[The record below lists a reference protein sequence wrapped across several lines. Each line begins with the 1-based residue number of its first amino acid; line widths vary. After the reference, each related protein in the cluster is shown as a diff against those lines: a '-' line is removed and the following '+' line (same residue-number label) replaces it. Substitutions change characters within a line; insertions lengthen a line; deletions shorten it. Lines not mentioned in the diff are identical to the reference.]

1 MATYHLSTRAQSRNL
16 YGHKVN
22 SLSHFQYISRSG
34 RYTNKD
40 EDLAY
45 SESGNIPNCPE
56 LEMNIKNYWKAAN
69 TYGRVNSRAY
79 RDVVIAL
86 QEEFSLDENIALVHD
101 FMHHFGIDENQ
112 TYSFAI
118 HDHQSKLAPEHRN
131 IHCHL
136 MFNERIVNQDRV
148 FEHAEDIFKRANSPV
163 SGGLKVD
170 TYFNTRE
177 FVIDAREYWEKI
189 NNEMFIKKG
198 LEARISCKTLK
209 EQKAELEAE
218 GRYEEAK
225 YYDRTPM
232 DHMGPEF
239 KDPKVLQEIYERSLE
254 KEKELTSKDEENHEE
269 ITIQAEKVY
278 PVPEDDYETME
289 EYVEDPDDTT
299 DVQPE
304 AYDDSGV
311 LPENEEEY
319 ANENNPAVTSYAE
332 GPFEIPPK
340 ENNPAV
346 PPKELAK
353 QIEHTKAPDL
363 PPEWEEPTPEE
374 LSQPTEN
381 EMPED
386 FPTDYP
392 MPEEEPENGYAPSY
406 ENESEREETNV
417 QEGIPFDS
425 ADTSYEEEQ
434 TEPPEEFYIEQENYP
449 TENIPEDKEA
459 SPAEIPLELESEFI
473 ESQNTINEESPDL
486 PPEYFEQQAPMPEE
500 EPANVDVTND
510 RQADADMAAEY
521 ESYEN
526 EEDNMSPDEADAMI
540 NEYMA
545 SQDSNQEE
553 QEEPAEHTWTSR
565 FNDPWAA
572 MRQAEQAEADAFETK
587 KEMYATDLAL
597 RRVAKEYQ
605 LEKAKLNQ
613 KRYQRK
619 LYQLKQFGFDE
630 TIATDPITVT
640 VGDLTR
646 YMKKIEARYDT
657 KIQKEVSKAIAYREA
672 KLEKPAE
679 IRAYKWQKFE
689 EALAKGNESGS
700 LRGKRNFATYQK
712 YKKLQAEIANL
723 KAKEKT
729 ASANDLA
736 GIQRECISKERDL
749 KLIETERLY
758 FSIQTENGKTTVG
771 VKLSEI
777 EQSDAFRL
785 MDQEVKKHNQA
796 REKWAIEAE
805 KKAENLSRT
814 QQIYRVQREKLE
826 KSMPESML
834 LYGEDIPAK
843 VYLTAKVRGKPL
855 MQMPFT
861 NIKNDVYVI
870 VKPPREMTYGKPV
883 TIACVKLGEATSKGM
898 ARIYKVQIVVTQ
910 ERIGASG
917 KVIPKYTA
925 LSAAPTNLGARLY
938 PKYNPLLENG
948 TNLTP
953 LDLSGDRSG
962 HQKIPPKARALMKT
976 QSKLEELVSKAAQ
989 NDTRSFGHIWDHEQS
1004 ADAKTAQQAK
1014 KNDATKEMAR
1024 VNNDLENGEWAE
1036 MMRQLYEASGID
1048 IGREQGRSR
1057 S

>member
-1 MATYHLSTRAQSRNL
+1 MATFHLSTRAQSRNL

-22 SLSHFQYISRSG
+22 SLSHFQYITRSG

-56 LEMNIKNYWKAAN
+56 LELDIKNYWKAAN
-69 TYGRVNSRAY
+69 TYGRANSRAY

-112 TYSFAI
+112 TYSLAI

-136 MFNERIVNQDRV
+136 MFNERIVNQERV
-148 FEHAEDIFKRANSPV
+148 FKHAEDIFRRANSPV

-170 TYFNTRE
+170 PYFNTRE

-189 NNEMFIKKG
+189 NNDMFIKKG
-198 LEARISCKTLK
+198 LHARISYKTLK
-209 EQKAELEAE
+209 LQKAELEAE

-225 YYDRTPM
+225 YYNRKPM

-254 KEKELTSKDEENHEE
+254 KEKELNIKDEENNEE
-269 ITIQAEKVY
+269 ISIQIEKVY
-278 PVPEDDYETME
+278 PMPEDDYETME
-289 EYVEDPDDTT
+289 EYVEEQNDTS
-299 DVQPE
+299 DIPPE
-304 AYDDSGV
+304 AYDPSGV
-311 LPENEEEY
+311 LPESEEEY
-319 ANENNPAVTSYAE
+319 VNENAQTVGNHMSGSFEVPQKEQNPT
-332 GPFEIPPK
+332 IPPK
-340 ENNPAV
+340 ELTRQVENTP
-346 PPKELAK
+346 
-353 QIEHTKAPDL
+353 APDL

-374 LSQPTEN
+374 LSEQTEN

-392 MPEEEPENGYAPSY
+392 MPEENPGNDDAPSY
-406 ENESEREETNV
+406 ESES
-417 QEGIPFDS
+417 
-425 ADTSYEEEQ
+425 
-434 TEPPEEFYIEQENYP
+434 EPPEEFYMEQENDP
-449 TENIPEDKEA
+449 TENIPGNKEA
-459 SPAEIPLELESEFI
+459 SPTEIPLELENEFI
-473 ESQNTINEESPDL
+473 ESQNAINEETSNL

-500 EPANVDVTND
+500 EPATVDLTND
-510 RQADADMAAEY
+510 QQADADLAVEY
-521 ESYEN
+521 EIYDN

-540 NEYMA
+540 NDYMTL
-545 SQDSNQEE
+545 QDFDQEE

-619 LYQLKQFGFDE
+619 LYQLKKFGFDE

-646 YMKKIEARYDT
+646 YMEKIEARYDT

-672 KLEKPAE
+672 KLENPAQ
-679 IRAYKWQKFE
+679 ILAYKWKRFE
-689 EALAKGNESGS
+689 EILAKNNESGS
-700 LRGKRNFATYQK
+700 MVGKRDFTTYQK
-712 YKKLQAEIANL
+712 YKKLKAEIANL
-723 KAKEKT
+723 KAKEK
-729 ASANDLA
+729 AANANDLA
-736 GIQRECISKERDL
+736 GIQHECISKERDL

-758 FSIQTENGKTTVG
+758 FSIQTENGKIAVD

-777 EQSDAFRL
+777 EQSKAFRVL
-785 MDQEVKKHNQA
+785 DQEVKKHNQA
-796 REKWAIEAE
+796 REKWAREAE
-805 KKAENLSRT
+805 RKAEQLSKT
-814 QQIYRVQREKLE
+814 QKIYRVQREKLE

-861 NIKNDVYVI
+861 NINNDVYVI
-870 VKPPREMTYGKPV
+870 VKPPKEMTYGKPV
-883 TIACVKLGEATSKGM
+883 TMACVKLGEATSRGM
-898 ARIYKVQIVVTQ
+898 ARIYKVNIVVTQ

-925 LSAAPTNLGARLY
+925 LSAASTNLGARLY

-953 LDLSGDRSG
+953 LDLSAGSGG
-962 HQKIPPKARALMKT
+962 HQKIPPRARAIMRT

-989 NDTRSFGHIWDHEQS
+989 NDTRSFGHIWDQEQT

-1014 KNDATKEMAR
+1014 RNDPTKEMAA
-1024 VNNDLENGEWAE
+1024 VNNELENGEWSE

-1048 IGREQGRSR
+1048 ISRGQGRSR
-1057 S
+1057 

>member
-22 SLSHFQYISRSG
+22 SLSHFQYITRSG
-34 RYTNKD
+34 RYTNRD
-40 EDLAY
+40 DDLAY

-69 TYGRVNSRAY
+69 TSGRVNSRAY

-118 HDHQSKLAPEHRN
+118 HDHYSKLAPEHRN

-136 MFNERIVNQDRV
+136 MFNERIVNQERV

-170 TYFNTRE
+170 PYFTSRK

-209 EQKAELEAE
+209 TQKAELEAE

-232 DHMGPEF
+232 KHMGSEF
-239 KDPKVLQEIYERSLE
+239 GNPKVLQEIYKRSLE
-254 KEKELTSKDEENHEE
+254 KEKELPTKYN
-269 ITIQAEKVY
+269 
-278 PVPEDDYETME
+278 DDAAADTEQ
-289 EYVEDPDDTT
+289 VDDPD
-299 DVQPE
+299 
-304 AYDDSGV
+304 
-311 LPENEEEY
+311 
-319 ANENNPAVTSYAE
+319 
-332 GPFEIPPK
+332 
-340 ENNPAV
+340 
-346 PPKELAK
+346 
-353 QIEHTKAPDL
+353 
-363 PPEWEEPTPEE
+363 
-374 LSQPTEN
+374 
-381 EMPED
+381 
-386 FPTDYP
+386 
-392 MPEEEPENGYAPSY
+392 
-406 ENESEREETNV
+406 
-417 QEGIPFDS
+417 
-425 ADTSYEEEQ
+425 
-434 TEPPEEFYIEQENYP
+434 
-449 TENIPEDKEA
+449 
-459 SPAEIPLELESEFI
+459 
-473 ESQNTINEESPDL
+473 
-486 PPEYFEQQAPMPEE
+486 
-500 EPANVDVTND
+500 
-510 RQADADMAAEY
+510 
-521 ESYEN
+521 
-526 EEDNMSPDEADAMI
+526 
-540 NEYMA
+540 
-545 SQDSNQEE
+545 
-553 QEEPAEHTWTSR
+553 
-565 FNDPWAA
+565 PWVA

-597 RRVAKEYQ
+597 RRAAKEYQ

-619 LYQLKQFGFDE
+619 LYMLKQFGFDE

-640 VGDLTR
+640 VGDVCHQIQ
-646 YMKKIEARYDT
+646 KIEAQYNVG
-657 KIQKEVSKAIAYREA
+657 IQKELDKVAAYREE
-672 KLEKPAE
+672 KLKDPAQ

-689 EALAKGNESGS
+689 EILANANESGS
-700 LRGKRNFATYQK
+700 MIDKRNFSTYQK

-729 ASANDLA
+729 APANDQA
-736 GIQRECISKERDL
+736 AIQKERIDKERSL
-749 KLIETERLY
+749 KLLEIERLY

-785 MDQEVKKHNQA
+785 MEQEVKKHNQA
-796 REKWAIEAE
+796 REKWAREAE
-805 KKAENLSRT
+805 RKAEQLSKT

-826 KSMPESML
+826 KSMPQSLL
-834 LYGEDIPAK
+834 LYGEDIPSK

-870 VKPPREMTYGKPV
+870 VKPPKEMIYGKPL
-883 TIACVKLGEATSKGM
+883 TMACVKLGEATSKGM
-898 ARIYKVQIVVTQ
+898 ARIYKVNIVVTQ

-925 LSAAPTNLGARLY
+925 LSAASTNMGARLY
-938 PKYNPLLENG
+938 PKYNPLLEKG
-948 TNLTP
+948 EPLTP
-953 LDLSGDRSG
+953 VDLGTKG
-962 HQKIPPKARALMKT
+962 HEKSLPFSALART
-976 QSKLEELVSKAAQ
+976 RNKLEELVSKAAQ
-989 NDTRSFGHIWDHEQS
+989 NDTRSFGHIWDQEQT
-1004 ADAKTAQQAK
+1004 ADAKTAQAK
-1014 KNDATKEMAR
+1014 RNDPTKEMAA
-1024 VNNDLENGEWAE
+1024 VNNELENGEWSE

-1057 S
+1057 

>member
-1 MATYHLSTRAQSRNL
+1 MATFHLSTRAQSRNL

-22 SLSHFQYISRSG
+22 SLSHFQYITRSG

-56 LEMNIKNYWKAAN
+56 LELDIKNYWKAAN
-69 TYGRVNSRAY
+69 DYGRVNSRAY

-136 MFNERIVNQDRV
+136 MFNERIVNQERV

-170 TYFNTRE
+170 PYFNTRE

-189 NNEMFIKKG
+189 NNDMFIKKG

-209 EQKAELEAE
+209 LQKAELEAE

-225 YYDRTPM
+225 YYDRKPM

-254 KEKELTSKDEENHEE
+254 KEKELTLKDN
-269 ITIQAEKVY
+269 
-278 PVPEDDYETME
+278 DDAA
-289 EYVEDPDDTT
+289 EDPVTPADD
-299 DVQPE
+299 P
-304 AYDDSGV
+304 
-311 LPENEEEY
+311 
-319 ANENNPAVTSYAE
+319 
-332 GPFEIPPK
+332 
-340 ENNPAV
+340 
-346 PPKELAK
+346 
-353 QIEHTKAPDL
+353 
-363 PPEWEEPTPEE
+363 
-374 LSQPTEN
+374 
-381 EMPED
+381 
-386 FPTDYP
+386 
-392 MPEEEPENGYAPSY
+392 
-406 ENESEREETNV
+406 
-417 QEGIPFDS
+417 
-425 ADTSYEEEQ
+425 
-434 TEPPEEFYIEQENYP
+434 
-449 TENIPEDKEA
+449 
-459 SPAEIPLELESEFI
+459 
-473 ESQNTINEESPDL
+473 
-486 PPEYFEQQAPMPEE
+486 
-500 EPANVDVTND
+500 
-510 RQADADMAAEY
+510 
-521 ESYEN
+521 
-526 EEDNMSPDEADAMI
+526 
-540 NEYMA
+540 
-545 SQDSNQEE
+545 
-553 QEEPAEHTWTSR
+553 
-565 FNDPWAA
+565 DPWTA

-587 KEMYATDLAL
+587 KEMYAADLAL
-597 RRVAKEYQ
+597 RRAAKEYQ

-619 LYQLKQFGFDE
+619 LYQLKKFGFDE

-640 VGDLTR
+640 VGDVCHQIE
-646 YMKKIEARYDT
+646 KIEAQYNVG
-657 KIQKEVSKAIAYREA
+657 IQKELDKVAAYREE
-672 KLEKPAE
+672 KLKDPAQ

-689 EALAKGNESGS
+689 EVLANANESGS
-700 LRGKRNFATYQK
+700 VIDKRNFTTYQK

-723 KAKEKT
+723 KAKEK
-729 ASANDLA
+729 AANANDLA

-777 EQSDAFRL
+777 EQSDAFAA

-796 REKWAIEAE
+796 REKWAREAE
-805 KKAENLSRT
+805 RKAEQLSKT
-814 QQIYRVQREKLE
+814 QKIYRVQREKLE

-870 VKPPREMTYGKPV
+870 VKLPKEMTYGKPL
-883 TIACVKLGEATSKGM
+883 TMACVKLGEATSKGM
-898 ARIYKVQIVVTQ
+898 ARIYKVNIVVTQ

-917 KVIPKYTA
+917 KVMPKYTA

-938 PKYNPLLENG
+938 PKYNPLLKNG
-948 TNLTP
+948 ANLTP
-953 LDLSGDRSG
+953 LDLSADRGG
-962 HQKIPPKARALMKT
+962 HQKNPPKARALTKV

-989 NDTRSFGHIWDHEQS
+989 NDTRSFGQIWDQGQT
-1004 ADAKTAQQAK
+1004 ADAKTAQAK
-1014 KNDATKEMAR
+1014 KNDPTKEMAR

-1057 S
+1057 

>member
-1 MATYHLSTRAQSRNL
+1 MATFHLSTRAQSRNL

-22 SLSHFQYISRSG
+22 SLSHFQYITRSG

-56 LEMNIKNYWKAAN
+56 LELDIKNYWKAAN
-69 TYGRVNSRAY
+69 DYGRVNSRAY

-136 MFNERIVNQDRV
+136 MFNERIVNQERV

-170 TYFNTRE
+170 PYFNTRE

-189 NNEMFIKKG
+189 NNDMFIKKG

-209 EQKAELEAE
+209 LQKAELEAE

-225 YYDRTPM
+225 YYDRKPM

-254 KEKELTSKDEENHEE
+254 KEKELNIKDNDD
-269 ITIQAEKVY
+269 AAAD
-278 PVPEDDYETME
+278 PETPADD
-289 EYVEDPDDTT
+289 
-299 DVQPE
+299 
-304 AYDDSGV
+304 
-311 LPENEEEY
+311 L
-319 ANENNPAVTSYAE
+319 
-332 GPFEIPPK
+332 
-340 ENNPAV
+340 
-346 PPKELAK
+346 
-353 QIEHTKAPDL
+353 
-363 PPEWEEPTPEE
+363 
-374 LSQPTEN
+374 
-381 EMPED
+381 
-386 FPTDYP
+386 
-392 MPEEEPENGYAPSY
+392 
-406 ENESEREETNV
+406 
-417 QEGIPFDS
+417 
-425 ADTSYEEEQ
+425 
-434 TEPPEEFYIEQENYP
+434 
-449 TENIPEDKEA
+449 
-459 SPAEIPLELESEFI
+459 
-473 ESQNTINEESPDL
+473 
-486 PPEYFEQQAPMPEE
+486 
-500 EPANVDVTND
+500 
-510 RQADADMAAEY
+510 
-521 ESYEN
+521 
-526 EEDNMSPDEADAMI
+526 
-540 NEYMA
+540 
-545 SQDSNQEE
+545 
-553 QEEPAEHTWTSR
+553 
-565 FNDPWAA
+565 DPWAA

-587 KEMYATDLAL
+587 KEMYAADLAL
-597 RRVAKEYQ
+597 RRAAKEYQ

-619 LYQLKQFGFDE
+619 LYMLKQFGFDE

-640 VGDLTR
+640 VGDVCHQIQ
-646 YMKKIEARYDT
+646 KIEAQYNIR
-657 KIQKEVSKAIAYREA
+657 IQKELDKVAAYREE
-672 KLEKPAE
+672 KLKDPAA
-679 IRAYKWQKFE
+679 IRAYKWKKVE
-689 EALAKGNESGS
+689 EILAKGNESG
-700 LRGKRNFATYQK
+700 GMIDKRNFSTYQK

-729 ASANDLA
+729 VPANDQA
-736 GIQRECISKERDL
+736 DIQKERINKERSL
-749 KLIETERLY
+749 KLLETERLY

-777 EQSDAFRL
+777 EQSDAFAA
-785 MDQEVKKHNQA
+785 MDQEVKKHNQT
-796 REKWAIEAE
+796 REKWARDAE
-805 KKAENLSRT
+805 RKAEQLSKT
-814 QQIYRVQREKLE
+814 QKIYRVQREKLE

-870 VKPPREMTYGKPV
+870 VKLPKEMTYGKPV
-883 TIACVKLGEATSKGM
+883 TMACVKLGEATSKGM

-925 LSAAPTNLGARLY
+925 LSATSTNLGARLY
-938 PKYNPLLENG
+938 PKYNPLLEKG
-948 TNLTP
+948 EPLTP
-953 LDLSGDRSG
+953 VDLGTKG
-962 HQKIPPKARALMKT
+962 HEKSLPKASALART
-976 QSKLEELVSKAAQ
+976 RNKLEELVSKAAQ
-989 NDTRSFGHIWDHEQS
+989 NDTRSFGHIWGQEQT
-1004 ADAKTAQQAK
+1004 ADAKTAQAK
-1014 KNDATKEMAR
+1014 RNDPTKEMAR

-1057 S
+1057 

>member
-22 SLSHFQYISRSG
+22 SLSHFQYITRSG

-69 TYGRVNSRAY
+69 DYGRVNSRAY

-86 QEEFSLDENIALVHD
+86 QEEFSLNENIALVHD

-136 MFNERIVNQDRV
+136 MFNERIVNQERV
-148 FEHAEDIFKRANSPV
+148 FTHAEDLFKRANSPV
-163 SGGLKVD
+163 SGGLKID
-170 TYFNTRE
+170 RYFSRRD

-225 YYDRTPM
+225 YFDRKPVT
-232 DHMGPEF
+232 HMGPEF

-254 KEKELTSKDEENHEE
+254 KEKELPTKYN
-269 ITIQAEKVY
+269 
-278 PVPEDDYETME
+278 
-289 EYVEDPDDTT
+289 DDTT
-299 DVQPE
+299 ADQETQV
-304 AYDDSGV
+304 DD
-311 LPENEEEY
+311 
-319 ANENNPAVTSYAE
+319 
-332 GPFEIPPK
+332 
-340 ENNPAV
+340 
-346 PPKELAK
+346 LA
-353 QIEHTKAPDL
+353 P
-363 PPEWEEPTPEE
+363 W
-374 LSQPTEN
+374 
-381 EMPED
+381 
-386 FPTDYP
+386 
-392 MPEEEPENGYAPSY
+392 
-406 ENESEREETNV
+406 
-417 QEGIPFDS
+417 
-425 ADTSYEEEQ
+425 
-434 TEPPEEFYIEQENYP
+434 
-449 TENIPEDKEA
+449 
-459 SPAEIPLELESEFI
+459 
-473 ESQNTINEESPDL
+473 
-486 PPEYFEQQAPMPEE
+486 QAM
-500 EPANVDVTND
+500 
-510 RQADADMAAEY
+510 
-521 ESYEN
+521 
-526 EEDNMSPDEADAMI
+526 
-540 NEYMA
+540 
-545 SQDSNQEE
+545 
-553 QEEPAEHTWTSR
+553 
-565 FNDPWAA
+565 
-572 MRQAEQAEADAFETK
+572 EQAEADAFEIK
-587 KEMYATDLAL
+587 KEMYAADLAL
-597 RRVAKEYQ
+597 RRAAKEYQ

-619 LYQLKQFGFDE
+619 LYMLKQFGFDE

-646 YMKKIEARYDT
+646 YMQKIEARYDT
-657 KIQKEVSKAIAYREA
+657 KMQEEISAAAQYREE
-672 KLEKPAE
+672 KLKDPAAV
-679 IRAYKWQKFE
+679 RAYKWQKFE
-689 EALAKGNESGS
+689 GILAKENESS
-700 LRGKRNFATYQK
+700 SMMGKRNFATYQK

-723 KAKEKT
+723 KVKEKT
-729 ASANDLA
+729 ALANDQA
-736 GIQRECISKERDL
+736 AIQKERINKERSL
-749 KLIETERLY
+749 KLLETERLY
-758 FSIQTENGKTTVG
+758 FSIQTENGKTTVC

-777 EQSDAFRL
+777 EQSDAFRI

-805 KKAENLSRT
+805 KKAENLYKT

-883 TIACVKLGEATSKGM
+883 TMACVKLGEATSKGM

-938 PKYNPLLENG
+938 PKYNPLLEKG
-948 TNLTP
+948 EPLTP
-953 LDLSGDRSG
+953 VDLGTKG
-962 HQKIPPKARALMKT
+962 HEKSLPKASALART
-976 QSKLEELVSKAAQ
+976 RNKLEELVSKAAQ
-989 NDTRSFGHIWDHEQS
+989 NDTRSFGHIWDHEQT
-1004 ADAKTAQQAK
+1004 ADAKTAQAK
-1014 KNDATKEMAR
+1014 RNDPTKEMAR

-1057 S
+1057 

>member
-1 MATYHLSTRAQSRNL
+1 MATFHLSTRAQSRNL

-22 SLSHFQYISRSG
+22 SLSHFQYITRSG

-45 SESGNIPNCPE
+45 SESGNIPNCAE
-56 LEMNIKNYWKAAN
+56 LELDIKNYWKAAN

-86 QEEFSLDENIALVHD
+86 QEEFNLDENIALVHD

-136 MFNERIVNQDRV
+136 MFNERIVNQERV
-148 FEHAEDIFKRANSPV
+148 FEHAEDIFKRGNSPV

-170 TYFNTRE
+170 PYFTSRK

-209 EQKAELEAE
+209 TQKAELEAE

-232 DHMGPEF
+232 KHMGSEF
-239 KDPKVLQEIYERSLE
+239 GNPKVLQEIYKRSLE
-254 KEKELTSKDEENHEE
+254 KEKELPTKYN
-269 ITIQAEKVY
+269 
-278 PVPEDDYETME
+278 DDAAADTEQ
-289 EYVEDPDDTT
+289 VDDPD
-299 DVQPE
+299 
-304 AYDDSGV
+304 
-311 LPENEEEY
+311 
-319 ANENNPAVTSYAE
+319 
-332 GPFEIPPK
+332 
-340 ENNPAV
+340 
-346 PPKELAK
+346 
-353 QIEHTKAPDL
+353 
-363 PPEWEEPTPEE
+363 
-374 LSQPTEN
+374 
-381 EMPED
+381 
-386 FPTDYP
+386 
-392 MPEEEPENGYAPSY
+392 
-406 ENESEREETNV
+406 
-417 QEGIPFDS
+417 
-425 ADTSYEEEQ
+425 
-434 TEPPEEFYIEQENYP
+434 
-449 TENIPEDKEA
+449 
-459 SPAEIPLELESEFI
+459 
-473 ESQNTINEESPDL
+473 
-486 PPEYFEQQAPMPEE
+486 
-500 EPANVDVTND
+500 
-510 RQADADMAAEY
+510 
-521 ESYEN
+521 
-526 EEDNMSPDEADAMI
+526 
-540 NEYMA
+540 
-545 SQDSNQEE
+545 
-553 QEEPAEHTWTSR
+553 
-565 FNDPWAA
+565 PWVA

-597 RRVAKEYQ
+597 RRAAKEYQ

-619 LYQLKQFGFDE
+619 LYMLKQFGFDE

-640 VGDLTR
+640 VGDVCHQIQ
-646 YMKKIEARYDT
+646 KIEAQYNVG
-657 KIQKEVSKAIAYREA
+657 IQKELDKVAAYREE
-672 KLEKPAE
+672 KLKDPAQ

-689 EALAKGNESGS
+689 EILANANESGS
-700 LRGKRNFATYQK
+700 MIDKRNFSTYQK

-729 ASANDLA
+729 APANDQA
-736 GIQRECISKERDL
+736 SIQKERIDKERSL
-749 KLIETERLY
+749 KLLEIERLY

-785 MDQEVKKHNQA
+785 MEQEVKKHNQA
-796 REKWAIEAE
+796 REKWAREAE
-805 KKAENLSRT
+805 RKAEQLSKT

-826 KSMPESML
+826 KSMPQSLL

-861 NIKNDVYVI
+861 NINNDVYVI
-870 VKPPREMTYGKPV
+870 VKPPTEMTYGKPV
-883 TIACVKLGEATSKGM
+883 TMACVKLGEATSKGM

-938 PKYNPLLENG
+938 PKYNPLLEKG
-948 TNLTP
+948 EPLTP
-953 LDLSGDRSG
+953 VDLGTKG
-962 HQKIPPKARALMKT
+962 HEKSLPFSALART
-976 QSKLEELVSKAAQ
+976 RNKLEELVSKAAQ
-989 NDTRSFGHIWDHEQS
+989 NDTRSFGHIWDQEQT
-1004 ADAKTAQQAK
+1004 ADAKTAQAK
-1014 KNDATKEMAR
+1014 RNDPTKEMAA
-1024 VNNDLENGEWAE
+1024 VNNELENGEWSE

-1057 S
+1057 

>member
-1 MATYHLSTRAQSRNL
+1 MATFHLTTRAQSRNL

-22 SLSHFQYISRSG
+22 SLSHFQYITRSG

-69 TYGRVNSRAY
+69 DYGRVNSRAY

-136 MFNERIVNQDRV
+136 MFNERIVNQERV
-148 FEHAEDIFKRANSPV
+148 FSHAEDIFKRANSPV

-170 TYFNTRE
+170 PYFTQRK

-209 EQKAELEAE
+209 TQKAELEAE

-232 DHMGPEF
+232 KHMGSEF
-239 KDPKVLQEIYERSLE
+239 GNPKVLQEIYKRSLE
-254 KEKELTSKDEENHEE
+254 KEKELPTKYN
-269 ITIQAEKVY
+269 
-278 PVPEDDYETME
+278 DDAAADTEQ
-289 EYVEDPDDTT
+289 VDDPD
-299 DVQPE
+299 
-304 AYDDSGV
+304 
-311 LPENEEEY
+311 
-319 ANENNPAVTSYAE
+319 
-332 GPFEIPPK
+332 
-340 ENNPAV
+340 
-346 PPKELAK
+346 
-353 QIEHTKAPDL
+353 
-363 PPEWEEPTPEE
+363 
-374 LSQPTEN
+374 
-381 EMPED
+381 
-386 FPTDYP
+386 
-392 MPEEEPENGYAPSY
+392 
-406 ENESEREETNV
+406 
-417 QEGIPFDS
+417 
-425 ADTSYEEEQ
+425 
-434 TEPPEEFYIEQENYP
+434 
-449 TENIPEDKEA
+449 
-459 SPAEIPLELESEFI
+459 
-473 ESQNTINEESPDL
+473 
-486 PPEYFEQQAPMPEE
+486 
-500 EPANVDVTND
+500 
-510 RQADADMAAEY
+510 
-521 ESYEN
+521 
-526 EEDNMSPDEADAMI
+526 
-540 NEYMA
+540 
-545 SQDSNQEE
+545 
-553 QEEPAEHTWTSR
+553 
-565 FNDPWAA
+565 PWVA

-597 RRVAKEYQ
+597 RRAAKEYQ

-619 LYQLKQFGFDE
+619 LYMLKQFGYDE

-640 VGDLTR
+640 VGDLTH
-646 YMKKIEARYDT
+646 YMKKIEARYDI
-657 KIQKEVSKAIAYREA
+657 KIQEEISKAAQYREE
-672 KLEKPAE
+672 KLKDPAAV
-679 IRAYKWQKFE
+679 RAYKWKKFE
-689 EALAKGNESGS
+689 EMLAKANESGS
-700 LRGKRNFATYQK
+700 MIDKQNFTTYQK
-712 YKKLQAEIANL
+712 YKKLQVEIATL
-723 KAKEKT
+723 KTKGKT
-729 ASANDLA
+729 ANENDLA
-736 GIQRECISKERDL
+736 ALRHERIDKERDL
-749 KLIETERLY
+749 ILLETERLY
-758 FSIQTENGKTTVG
+758 ITLETPNGKETIG
-771 VKLSEI
+771 IKLNEI
-777 EQSDAFRL
+777 EQSEAFAA
-785 MDQEVKKHNQA
+785 MDQELEKHNET
-796 REKWAIEAE
+796 REKWAKEAE
-805 KKAENLSRT
+805 RKAEQLSKT

-870 VKPPREMTYGKPV
+870 VKPPKEMTYGKPL
-883 TIACVKLGEATSKGM
+883 TMACVKLGEATSKGM
-898 ARIYKVQIVVTQ
+898 ARIYKVNIVVTQ

-917 KVIPKYTA
+917 KVMPKYTA

-948 TNLTP
+948 ANLTP
-953 LDLSGDRSG
+953 LDGATDG
-962 HQKIPPKARALMKT
+962 HEKTPPRARVLMKT

-989 NDTRSFGHIWDHEQS
+989 NDTRSFGHIWDHEQT

-1014 KNDATKEMAR
+1014 KNDMTKEMAR

-1057 S
+1057 

>member
-1 MATYHLSTRAQSRNL
+1 MATFHLSTRAQSRNL

-22 SLSHFQYISRSG
+22 SLSHFQYITRSD

-56 LEMNIKNYWKAAN
+56 LELDIKNYWKAAN
-69 TYGRVNSRAY
+69 DYGRVNSRAY

-86 QEEFSLDENIALVHD
+86 QEEFSLDENIAMVHD

-136 MFNERIVNQDRV
+136 MFNERIVNQERV
-148 FEHAEDIFKRANSPV
+148 FTHAEDIFKRANSPV
-163 SGGLKVD
+163 SGGLKID
-170 TYFNTRE
+170 RYFSRRD

-198 LEARISCKTLK
+198 LHARISCKTLK

-225 YYDRTPM
+225 YYDRKPM

-254 KEKELTSKDEENHEE
+254 KEKELNIKDEENHEE

-289 EYVEDPDDTT
+289 EYVEEQNDTS
-299 DVQPE
+299 DIPPE
-304 AYDDSGV
+304 AYDPSGV
-311 LPENEEEY
+311 LPESEEEY
-319 ANENNPAVTSYAE
+319 VNENAQTVENHMNGSFEVPQKEKNPT
-332 GPFEIPPK
+332 IPPEELTHQV
-340 ENNPAV
+340 ENAP
-346 PPKELAK
+346 
-353 QIEHTKAPDL
+353 APDL

-374 LSQPTEN
+374 LSQQTEN

-392 MPEEEPENGYAPSY
+392 MPEEDPGNDDAPSY
-406 ENESEREETNV
+406 ESESEPRETNV
-417 QEGIPFDS
+417 QEP
-425 ADTSYEEEQ
+425 
-434 TEPPEEFYIEQENYP
+434 EPPEEFYMEQENDP
-449 TENIPEDKEA
+449 TENIPENKEA
-459 SPAEIPLELESEFI
+459 SPAEIPLELENEFI
-473 ESQNTINEESPDL
+473 ESQNTINKETSDL

-500 EPANVDVTND
+500 EPATVDLTND
-510 RQADADMAAEY
+510 RQADADLAVEY
-521 ESYEN
+521 ESYDN

-540 NEYMA
+540 NDYMA

-619 LYQLKQFGFDE
+619 LYQLKKFGFDE

-646 YMKKIEARYDT
+646 YMEKIEARYDT

-672 KLEKPAE
+672 KLENPAQ
-679 IRAYKWQKFE
+679 ILAYKWKRFE
-689 EALAKGNESGS
+689 EILAKNNESGS
-700 LRGKRNFATYQK
+700 MVGKRDFTTYQK
-712 YKKLQAEIANL
+712 YKKLKAEIANL
-723 KAKEKT
+723 KAKEK
-729 ASANDLA
+729 AANANDLA

-758 FSIQTENGKTTVG
+758 FSIQTENGKTDVD

-777 EQSDAFRL
+777 EQSKAFHVL
-785 MDQEVKKHNQA
+785 DQEVKKHNQA
-796 REKWAIEAE
+796 REKWAREAE
-805 KKAENLSRT
+805 RKAEQLSKT

-834 LYGEDIPAK
+834 LYGEDIPSK

-861 NIKNDVYVI
+861 NINNDVYVI
-870 VKPPREMTYGKPV
+870 VKPPKEMAYGKPV
-883 TIACVKLGEATSKGM
+883 TMACVKLGEATSRGM
-898 ARIYKVQIVVTQ
+898 ARIYKVNIIVTQ

-925 LSAAPTNLGARLY
+925 LSAASTNLGARLY

-953 LDLSGDRSG
+953 LDLSAGSGG
-962 HQKIPPKARALMKT
+962 HQKIPPRARAIMRT
-976 QSKLEELVSKAAQ
+976 QSKLEELVSKTAQ
-989 NDTRSFGHIWDHEQS
+989 NDTRSFGHIWDQEQT
-1004 ADAKTAQQAK
+1004 ADAKTAQAK
-1014 KNDATKEMAR
+1014 RNDPTKEMAA
-1024 VNNDLENGEWAE
+1024 VNNELENGEWSE

-1048 IGREQGRSR
+1048 ISRGQGRSR
-1057 S
+1057 

>member
-1 MATYHLSTRAQSRNL
+1 MATFHLSTRAQSRNL

-22 SLSHFQYISRSG
+22 SLSHFQYITRNG

-56 LEMNIKNYWKAAN
+56 LELDIKNYWKAAN
-69 TYGRVNSRAY
+69 DYGRVNSRAY

-112 TYSFAI
+112 TYSLAI

-136 MFNERIVNQDRV
+136 MFNERIVNQERV
-148 FEHAEDIFKRANSPV
+148 FEHAEDIFRRANSPV
-163 SGGLKVD
+163 SGGLKID
-170 TYFNTRE
+170 RYFSRRD

-189 NNEMFIKKG
+189 NNEMFMRKG
-198 LEARISCKTLK
+198 LHARISCKTLK

-232 DHMGPEF
+232 NHMGPEF

-254 KEKELTSKDEENHEE
+254 KEKELNIKDNDD
-269 ITIQAEKVY
+269 AAAD
-278 PVPEDDYETME
+278 PETPADD
-289 EYVEDPDDTT
+289 
-299 DVQPE
+299 
-304 AYDDSGV
+304 
-311 LPENEEEY
+311 L
-319 ANENNPAVTSYAE
+319 
-332 GPFEIPPK
+332 
-340 ENNPAV
+340 
-346 PPKELAK
+346 
-353 QIEHTKAPDL
+353 
-363 PPEWEEPTPEE
+363 
-374 LSQPTEN
+374 
-381 EMPED
+381 
-386 FPTDYP
+386 
-392 MPEEEPENGYAPSY
+392 
-406 ENESEREETNV
+406 
-417 QEGIPFDS
+417 
-425 ADTSYEEEQ
+425 
-434 TEPPEEFYIEQENYP
+434 
-449 TENIPEDKEA
+449 
-459 SPAEIPLELESEFI
+459 
-473 ESQNTINEESPDL
+473 
-486 PPEYFEQQAPMPEE
+486 
-500 EPANVDVTND
+500 
-510 RQADADMAAEY
+510 
-521 ESYEN
+521 
-526 EEDNMSPDEADAMI
+526 
-540 NEYMA
+540 
-545 SQDSNQEE
+545 
-553 QEEPAEHTWTSR
+553 
-565 FNDPWAA
+565 DPWAA
-572 MRQAEQAEADAFETK
+572 TRQAEQAEADAFETK
-587 KEMYATDLAL
+587 KEMYAADLAL
-597 RRVAKEYQ
+597 RRAAKEYQ

-619 LYQLKQFGFDE
+619 LYQLKKFGYDE

-646 YMKKIEARYDT
+646 YMEKIEARYDT

-672 KLEKPAE
+672 KLENPAQ
-679 IRAYKWQKFE
+679 ILAYKWQKFE
-689 EALAKGNESGS
+689 EILANANESGS
-700 LRGKRNFATYQK
+700 MIDKRNFSTYQK

-723 KAKEKT
+723 KAKEKAT
-729 ASANDLA
+729 NANDLA

-758 FSIQTENGKTTVG
+758 ITLQTQNGEQIVS

-777 EQSDAFRL
+777 EQSDAFHVL
-785 MDQEVKKHNQA
+785 DQEVKKHNQA
-796 REKWAIEAE
+796 REKWAREAE
-805 KKAENLSRT
+805 RKAEQLYKT

-861 NIKNDVYVI
+861 NINNDVYVI
-870 VKPPREMTYGKPV
+870 VKPPTEMTYGKPV
-883 TIACVKLGEATSKGM
+883 TMACVKLGEATSKGM

-917 KVIPKYTA
+917 KVMPKYTA

-953 LDLSGDRSG
+953 LDLSADRSG
-962 HQKIPPKARALMKT
+962 HQKNPPKARALTKV

-989 NDTRSFGHIWDHEQS
+989 NDTRSFGQIWDQGQT
-1004 ADAKTAQQAK
+1004 ADAKTAQAK
-1014 KNDATKEMAR
+1014 KNDPTKEMAA
-1024 VNNDLENGEWAE
+1024 VNNELENGEWSE

-1048 IGREQGRSR
+1048 ISREQGRSR
-1057 S
+1057 

>member
-1 MATYHLSTRAQSRNL
+1 MATFHLSTRAQSRNL

-22 SLSHFQYISRSG
+22 SLSHFQYITRSG

-56 LEMNIKNYWKAAN
+56 LELDIKNYWKAAN
-69 TYGRVNSRAY
+69 DYGRVNSRAY

-101 FMHHFGIDENQ
+101 FMHHFGMDENQ

-136 MFNERIVNQDRV
+136 MFNERIVNQERV

-170 TYFNTRE
+170 PYFNTRE

-189 NNEMFIKKG
+189 NNDMFIKKG

-209 EQKAELEAE
+209 LQKAELEAE

-225 YYDRTPM
+225 YYDRKPM

-254 KEKELTSKDEENHEE
+254 KEKELTLKDN
-269 ITIQAEKVY
+269 
-278 PVPEDDYETME
+278 DDAA
-289 EYVEDPDDTT
+289 EDPVTPADD
-299 DVQPE
+299 P
-304 AYDDSGV
+304 
-311 LPENEEEY
+311 
-319 ANENNPAVTSYAE
+319 
-332 GPFEIPPK
+332 
-340 ENNPAV
+340 
-346 PPKELAK
+346 
-353 QIEHTKAPDL
+353 
-363 PPEWEEPTPEE
+363 
-374 LSQPTEN
+374 
-381 EMPED
+381 
-386 FPTDYP
+386 
-392 MPEEEPENGYAPSY
+392 
-406 ENESEREETNV
+406 
-417 QEGIPFDS
+417 
-425 ADTSYEEEQ
+425 
-434 TEPPEEFYIEQENYP
+434 
-449 TENIPEDKEA
+449 
-459 SPAEIPLELESEFI
+459 
-473 ESQNTINEESPDL
+473 
-486 PPEYFEQQAPMPEE
+486 
-500 EPANVDVTND
+500 
-510 RQADADMAAEY
+510 
-521 ESYEN
+521 
-526 EEDNMSPDEADAMI
+526 
-540 NEYMA
+540 
-545 SQDSNQEE
+545 
-553 QEEPAEHTWTSR
+553 
-565 FNDPWAA
+565 DPWTA

-587 KEMYATDLAL
+587 KEMYAADLAL
-597 RRVAKEYQ
+597 RRAAKEYQ

-619 LYQLKQFGFDE
+619 LYQLKKFGFDE

-640 VGDLTR
+640 VGDVCHQIE
-646 YMKKIEARYDT
+646 KIEAQYNVG
-657 KIQKEVSKAIAYREA
+657 IQKELDKVAAYREE
-672 KLEKPAE
+672 KLKDPAQ

-689 EALAKGNESGS
+689 EVLANANESGS
-700 LRGKRNFATYQK
+700 VIDKRNFTTYQK

-723 KAKEKT
+723 KAKEK
-729 ASANDLA
+729 AANANDLA

-777 EQSDAFRL
+777 EQSDAFAA

-796 REKWAIEAE
+796 REKWAREAE
-805 KKAENLSRT
+805 RKAEQLSKT
-814 QQIYRVQREKLE
+814 QKIYRVQREKLE

-870 VKPPREMTYGKPV
+870 VKLPKEMTYGKPL
-883 TIACVKLGEATSKGM
+883 TMACVKLGEATSKGM
-898 ARIYKVQIVVTQ
+898 ARIYKVNIVVTQ

-917 KVIPKYTA
+917 KVMPKYTA

-938 PKYNPLLENG
+938 PKYNPLLKNG
-948 TNLTP
+948 ANLTP
-953 LDLSGDRSG
+953 LDLSADRGG
-962 HQKIPPKARALMKT
+962 HQKNPPKARALTKV

-989 NDTRSFGHIWDHEQS
+989 NDTRSFGQIWDQGQT
-1004 ADAKTAQQAK
+1004 ADAKTAQAK
-1014 KNDATKEMAR
+1014 KNDPTKEMAR

-1057 S
+1057 

>member
-1 MATYHLSTRAQSRNL
+1 MATFHLSTRAQSRNL

-22 SLSHFQYISRSG
+22 SLSHFQYITRSG

-45 SESGNIPNCPE
+45 SESGNIPNCAE
-56 LEMNIKNYWKAAN
+56 LELDIKNYWKAAN

-136 MFNERIVNQDRV
+136 MFNERIVNQERV

-170 TYFNTRE
+170 PYFTSRK

-209 EQKAELEAE
+209 TQKAELEAE

-232 DHMGPEF
+232 KHMGSEF
-239 KDPKVLQEIYERSLE
+239 GNPKVLQEIYKRSLE
-254 KEKELTSKDEENHEE
+254 KEKELPTKYN
-269 ITIQAEKVY
+269 
-278 PVPEDDYETME
+278 DDAAADTEQ
-289 EYVEDPDDTT
+289 VDDPD
-299 DVQPE
+299 
-304 AYDDSGV
+304 
-311 LPENEEEY
+311 
-319 ANENNPAVTSYAE
+319 
-332 GPFEIPPK
+332 
-340 ENNPAV
+340 
-346 PPKELAK
+346 
-353 QIEHTKAPDL
+353 
-363 PPEWEEPTPEE
+363 
-374 LSQPTEN
+374 
-381 EMPED
+381 
-386 FPTDYP
+386 
-392 MPEEEPENGYAPSY
+392 
-406 ENESEREETNV
+406 
-417 QEGIPFDS
+417 
-425 ADTSYEEEQ
+425 
-434 TEPPEEFYIEQENYP
+434 
-449 TENIPEDKEA
+449 
-459 SPAEIPLELESEFI
+459 
-473 ESQNTINEESPDL
+473 
-486 PPEYFEQQAPMPEE
+486 
-500 EPANVDVTND
+500 
-510 RQADADMAAEY
+510 
-521 ESYEN
+521 
-526 EEDNMSPDEADAMI
+526 
-540 NEYMA
+540 
-545 SQDSNQEE
+545 
-553 QEEPAEHTWTSR
+553 
-565 FNDPWAA
+565 PWVA

-619 LYQLKQFGFDE
+619 LYMLKQFGFDE

-640 VGDLTR
+640 VGDVCHQIQ
-646 YMKKIEARYDT
+646 KIEAQYNVG
-657 KIQKEVSKAIAYREA
+657 IQKELDKVAAYREE
-672 KLEKPAE
+672 KLKDPAQ

-689 EALAKGNESGS
+689 EILANANESGS
-700 LRGKRNFATYQK
+700 MIDKRNFSTYQK

-729 ASANDLA
+729 APANDQA
-736 GIQRECISKERDL
+736 AIQKERIDKERSL
-749 KLIETERLY
+749 KLLEIERLY

-777 EQSDAFRL
+777 EQSDAFRVL
-785 MDQEVKKHNQA
+785 DQEVKKHNQA

-805 KKAENLSRT
+805 RKAEQLSKT
-814 QQIYRVQREKLE
+814 QKIYRVQREKLE
-826 KSMPESML
+826 KSMPQSLL

-861 NIKNDVYVI
+861 NINNDVYVI
-870 VKPPREMTYGKPV
+870 VKPPTEMTYGKPV
-883 TIACVKLGEATSKGM
+883 TMACVKLGEATSKGM

-938 PKYNPLLENG
+938 PKYNPLLEKG
-948 TNLTP
+948 EPLTP
-953 LDLSGDRSG
+953 VDLGTKG
-962 HQKIPPKARALMKT
+962 HEKSLPFSALART
-976 QSKLEELVSKAAQ
+976 RNKLEELVSKAAQ
-989 NDTRSFGHIWDHEQS
+989 NDTRSFGHIWDQEQT
-1004 ADAKTAQQAK
+1004 ADAKTAQAK
-1014 KNDATKEMAR
+1014 RNDPTKEMAA
-1024 VNNDLENGEWAE
+1024 VNNELENGEWSE

-1048 IGREQGRSR
+1048 ISRGQGRSR
-1057 S
+1057 

>member
-22 SLSHFQYISRSG
+22 SLSHFQYITRSG
-34 RYTNKD
+34 RYTNRD

-69 TYGRVNSRAY
+69 TSGRVNSRAY

-118 HDHQSKLAPEHRN
+118 HDHYSKLAPEHRN

-136 MFNERIVNQDRV
+136 MFNERIVNQERV

-170 TYFNTRE
+170 PYFTSRK

-209 EQKAELEAE
+209 TQKAELEAE

-232 DHMGPEF
+232 KHMGSEF
-239 KDPKVLQEIYERSLE
+239 GNPKVLQEIYKRSLE
-254 KEKELTSKDEENHEE
+254 KEKELPTKYN
-269 ITIQAEKVY
+269 
-278 PVPEDDYETME
+278 DDAAA
-289 EYVEDPDDTT
+289 DTEQ
-299 DVQPE
+299 V
-304 AYDDSGV
+304 DDS
-311 LPENEEEY
+311 
-319 ANENNPAVTSYAE
+319 
-332 GPFEIPPK
+332 
-340 ENNPAV
+340 
-346 PPKELAK
+346 
-353 QIEHTKAPDL
+353 
-363 PPEWEEPTPEE
+363 
-374 LSQPTEN
+374 
-381 EMPED
+381 
-386 FPTDYP
+386 
-392 MPEEEPENGYAPSY
+392 
-406 ENESEREETNV
+406 
-417 QEGIPFDS
+417 
-425 ADTSYEEEQ
+425 
-434 TEPPEEFYIEQENYP
+434 
-449 TENIPEDKEA
+449 
-459 SPAEIPLELESEFI
+459 
-473 ESQNTINEESPDL
+473 
-486 PPEYFEQQAPMPEE
+486 
-500 EPANVDVTND
+500 
-510 RQADADMAAEY
+510 
-521 ESYEN
+521 
-526 EEDNMSPDEADAMI
+526 
-540 NEYMA
+540 
-545 SQDSNQEE
+545 
-553 QEEPAEHTWTSR
+553 
-565 FNDPWAA
+565 DPWVA
-572 MRQAEQAEADAFETK
+572 MRRAEQAEADAFETK

-597 RRVAKEYQ
+597 RRAAKEYQ

-619 LYQLKQFGFDE
+619 LYMLKQFGFDE

-646 YMKKIEARYDT
+646 YMEKIEARYDT

-672 KLEKPAE
+672 KLENPAQ
-679 IRAYKWQKFE
+679 ILAYKWKRFE
-689 EALAKGNESGS
+689 EILTKNNESGS
-700 LRGKRNFATYQK
+700 MIDKQNFTTYQK

-723 KAKEKT
+723 KAKEK
-729 ASANDLA
+729 AANANDLA

-758 FSIQTENGKTTVG
+758 FSIQTEIGKTAVD

-777 EQSDAFRL
+777 EQSKAFRVL
-785 MDQEVKKHNQA
+785 DQEVKKHNQA
-796 REKWAIEAE
+796 REKWAREAE
-805 KKAENLSRT
+805 RKAEQLSKT
-814 QQIYRVQREKLE
+814 QKIYRVQREKLE

-834 LYGEDIPAK
+834 LYGENIPAK

-861 NIKNDVYVI
+861 NINNDVYVI
-870 VKPPREMTYGKPV
+870 VKSPKEMTYGKPV
-883 TIACVKLGEATSKGM
+883 TMACVKLGEATNKGM

-938 PKYNPLLENG
+938 PKYNPLLEKG
-948 TNLTP
+948 ESLTP
-953 LDLSGDRSG
+953 VDLGTKG
-962 HQKIPPKARALMKT
+962 HEKSLPKASALART
-976 QSKLEELVSKAAQ
+976 RNKLEELVSKAAQ
-989 NDTRSFGHIWDHEQS
+989 NDTRSFGHIWDQEQT

-1014 KNDATKEMAR
+1014 KNDTTKEMAR

-1048 IGREQGRSR
+1048 ISRGQGRSR
-1057 S
+1057 

>member
-1 MATYHLSTRAQSRNL
+1 MATYHLSTRAQSKNL

-22 SLSHFQYISRSG
+22 SLSHYQYITRSG

-69 TYGRVNSRAY
+69 DYGRVNSRAY

-118 HDHQSKLAPEHRN
+118 HDHYSKLAPEHRN

-136 MFNERIVNQDRV
+136 MFNERIVNQERV

-170 TYFNTRE
+170 PYFTQRK
-177 FVIDAREYWEKI
+177 FVIDARQYWEKI
-189 NNEMFIKKG
+189 NNEMFLKKG
-198 LEARISCKTLK
+198 LHARISCKTLK

-239 KDPKVLQEIYERSLE
+239 KDPKVLQEIYKRSLE
-254 KEKELTSKDEENHEE
+254 KEKGLNIKDNDD
-269 ITIQAEKVY
+269 AAAD
-278 PVPEDDYETME
+278 PETQVDD
-289 EYVEDPDDTT
+289 
-299 DVQPE
+299 
-304 AYDDSGV
+304 
-311 LPENEEEY
+311 L
-319 ANENNPAVTSYAE
+319 
-332 GPFEIPPK
+332 
-340 ENNPAV
+340 
-346 PPKELAK
+346 
-353 QIEHTKAPDL
+353 
-363 PPEWEEPTPEE
+363 
-374 LSQPTEN
+374 
-381 EMPED
+381 
-386 FPTDYP
+386 
-392 MPEEEPENGYAPSY
+392 
-406 ENESEREETNV
+406 
-417 QEGIPFDS
+417 
-425 ADTSYEEEQ
+425 
-434 TEPPEEFYIEQENYP
+434 
-449 TENIPEDKEA
+449 
-459 SPAEIPLELESEFI
+459 
-473 ESQNTINEESPDL
+473 
-486 PPEYFEQQAPMPEE
+486 
-500 EPANVDVTND
+500 
-510 RQADADMAAEY
+510 
-521 ESYEN
+521 
-526 EEDNMSPDEADAMI
+526 
-540 NEYMA
+540 
-545 SQDSNQEE
+545 
-553 QEEPAEHTWTSR
+553 
-565 FNDPWAA
+565 DPWAA

-597 RRVAKEYQ
+597 RRVVKEYQ

-613 KRYQRK
+613 KRYERK

-646 YMKKIEARYDT
+646 YMQKIEARYDT
-657 KIQKEVSKAIAYREA
+657 KMQEEISAAAQYREE
-672 KLEKPAE
+672 KLKDPVAV
-679 IRAYKWQKFE
+679 RAYKWQKFE
-689 EALAKGNESGS
+689 ESLAKENESS
-700 LRGKRNFATYQK
+700 SMMGKRNFAAYQK

-723 KAKEKT
+723 KVKEKT
-729 ASANDLA
+729 ALANDQA
-736 GIQRECISKERDL
+736 AIQKERINKERSL
-749 KLIETERLY
+749 KLLETERLY

-777 EQSDAFRL
+777 EQSKAFCL

-796 REKWAIEAE
+796 REKWARNAE
-805 KKAENLSRT
+805 RKAEQLSKT
-814 QQIYRVQREKLE
+814 QQIYRAQREKLE
-826 KSMPESML
+826 KSMPQSLL

-870 VKPPREMTYGKPV
+870 VKPPKEMTYGKPV
-883 TIACVKLGEATSKGM
+883 TMACVKLGEATSNGM

-938 PKYNPLLENG
+938 PKYNPLLEKG
-948 TNLTP
+948 EPLTP
-953 LDLSGDRSG
+953 VDLGTKG
-962 HQKIPPKARALMKT
+962 HEKSLPKASALART
-976 QSKLEELVSKAAQ
+976 RNKLEELVSKAAQ
-989 NDTRSFGHIWDHEQS
+989 NDTRSFGHIWDQEQS

-1014 KNDATKEMAR
+1014 KNDTTKEMAR

-1057 S
+1057 